1 MRKAKLKVRKTS
13 GANYART
20 DEDRWR
26 GTKPGQVMKGRRLP
40 GGRKRAEKI
49 AKGLSLPHDGLP
61 LMRAVRKRAR
71 PAFLDR
77 NDFNGGN
84 EMKDRNEVNDF
95 NEGNDPNEGNDRRSP
110 STANLPPSPP
120 SSSPSS
126 SPSQNNRQRKRPV
139 LADRHREL
147 DRDGVPI
154 IAPAY
159 SANQRQL
166 KNKRKMAKA
175 LVKHGG
181 SVSKAC
187 REAKITR
194 MTHYRWMESD
204 PSYAAFVEELKLAK
218 VDDVEEVFM
227 DTMVKTK
234 DMRSMRW
241 FLERQGQDRGY
252 GKPSV
257 ANAQNVTQNNQ
268 QNNVLVMF
276 KDEVPINS
284 IFQALS
290 DAMKRNGGQLV
301 MDASSLPS
309 SASSPSESPAP
320 RCLPRNDDYVEAEY
334 GDDDDDDDG
343 DEEFED

>member
-49 AKGLSLPHDGLP
+49 EKGLSLPHDGLP

-71 PAFLDR
+71 PSFLDE
-77 NDFNGGN
+77 D
-84 EMKDRNEVNDF
+84 EVNEVNEWNER
-95 NEGNDPNEGNDRRSP
+95 NEGGVSSPQPPPLSP
-110 STANLPPSPP
+110 S

-126 SPSQNNRQRKRPV
+126 SSQSNRQRKRPA

-257 ANAQNVTQNNQ
+257 ANSQSVTQNNQ

-276 KDEVPINS
+276 RDEVPIDS

-290 DAMKRNGGQLV
+290 DAMNRNGGQLA
-301 MDASSLPS
+301 MPDGQTQRTLDASSSLP
-309 SASSPSESPAP
+309 SPSESPMP
-320 RCLPRNDDYVEAEY
+320 RCVPRNDDYVEAEY
-334 GDDDDDDDG
+334 GDDEDDEDDDYDED